1 MSPGWLDDSLSG
13 VSRSSLVHRS
23 LLVLAGALGAC
34 AGQSAAVAEPATPA
48 TRPGVAFAS
57 GRSDPLAAVGDSNAE
72 RVKKRWEAAAG
83 GRGRAV
89 AIERRRGRVAYSN
102 GNEVLVYAL
111 STGKRLPAIVG
122 ACHDVIRG
130 GLAYAGQ
137 HLVIVCENGARI
149 VRNASASE
157 LSIAPSKVT
166 AAAFTEDRMALG
178 HHDGVVRIYP
188 FSGGE
193 PIEIPVPGPPID
205 VKSLALAPDGA
216 RVAVAWIQGSIWWWE
231 VEQPDAP
238 HKLVRHESE
247 SDALAFSGDGTLLA
261 EEGESLTTTVW
272 SFAGEPRETDKVKNG
287 AWVKRIHF
295 TRDSKWL
302 VRGGSDGLELA
313 EIAGPRRV
321 ALGTRGAVED
331 VALDDEGHTIAAVDR
346 DGRLTVWAP

>member
-1 MSPGWLDDSLSG
+1 M
-13 VSRSSLVHRS
+13 SRSSLVHRS

-34 AGQSAAVAEPATPA
+34 AGQSAAVAEPASPV
-48 TRPGVAFAS
+48 TRPGVASTS
-57 GRSDPLAAVGDSNAE
+57 GRAERLAAVGAGNAE

-89 AIERRRGRVAYSN
+89 AIERQRGRVAYSN
-102 GNEVLVYAL
+102 GTEVLVYAL
-111 STGKRLPAIVG
+111 ANGRRLPAIAG

-137 HLVIVCENGARI
+137 RLVIVCENSAQI
-149 VRNASASE
+149 VRDAATSE
-157 LSIAPSKVT
+157 LPIASSTVT

-188 FSGGE
+188 INGGD
-193 PIEIPVPGPPID
+193 PTEIPVPGPPID
-205 VKSLALAPDGA
+205 VKSLALTPDAA

-231 VEQPDAP
+231 VDQPDTP
-238 HKLVRHESE
+238 HKLIRHDSE
-247 SDALAFSGDGTLLA
+247 SDALAFNGDGTLLA
-261 EEGESLTTTVW
+261 EEGESLITTVW

-287 AWVKRIHF
+287 SWVKRIHF
-295 TRDSKWL
+295 THDSKWL

-313 EIAGPRRV
+313 EIAGPHRV
-321 ALGTRGAVED
+321 ALDTRGAVED
-331 VALDDEGHTIAAVDR
+331 VALDDQGHTIAAVDR